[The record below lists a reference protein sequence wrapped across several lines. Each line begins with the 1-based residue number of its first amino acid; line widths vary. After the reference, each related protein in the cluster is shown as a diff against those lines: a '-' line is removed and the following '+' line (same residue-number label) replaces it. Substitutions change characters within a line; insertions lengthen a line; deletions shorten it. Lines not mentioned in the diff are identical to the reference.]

1 MIEPLSPL
9 GQQPAHRA
17 PRRGVGRIVAVAL
30 ASIVAMLGFA
40 PGSAIA
46 AAPAENTVVSSSP
59 EQSDSLDVSPELI
72 VIVFAEDLGEV
83 NSLSVVCD
91 EPVTLPAPEVIDGT
105 TLQVEVTTPLPS
117 GTCTARYTVSSAD
130 EGGPETRGNLTFIVE
145 NDTVAGTDDA
155 ADSDAPAD
163 AATATTLPAPADA
176 TGALDADG
184 AEADPVV
191 VDLSIAGQGNGA
203 VWLGRLLSIL
213 GIATL
218 FGSLL
223 VITAAWPEGVEYLI
237 TIKFLRGA
245 WVLAM
250 IGTLLYVA
258 FASAAVTP
266 DGGGSPFSPGT
277 WTDLLDAG
285 WSGRLALLRLPLIA
299 ASAWVAFRPD
309 RAIDPTTQLAAL
321 GIPGLAA
328 ATLGVS
334 RTIGDLAALGVLMGV
349 IHALAMSVW
358 VGGVILLA
366 RVVLAG
372 PGDEDLIHAVRGFS
386 RVSTPAIVI
395 TIVTGLIQMF
405 RLDGGEL
412 FQSGHGRVVV
422 LKTFVIAVMIFVAFS
437 ARQFVAQRLNRAQ
450 QLNVPLA
457 DRLRRAFG
465 AEAGIGVAT
474 LVLSAWLLAFIPPNV
489 SATPSIDYEISQQ
502 HSDAAGVLD
511 VEVKLTDDA
520 VGLIGLQVEVKQPT
534 EGLNG
539 ITVVLTAPTNDQGIG
554 SIRQPVPL
562 ETSGFAVR
570 DAAVGLPV
578 SVPGNWT
585 IMIEAVTA
593 SGTIQSV
600 AQIYEVSN
608 ADGSAPDTAPLTA
621 PAVSIVEVVV
631 TDPPTEG

>member
-1 MIEPLSPL
+1 MSIL
-9 GQQPAHRA
+9 
-17 PRRGVGRIVAVAL
+17 AL
-30 ASIVAMLGFA
+30 LGFA
-40 PGSAIA
+40 PGSAA
-46 AAPAENTVVSSSP
+46 GAAPAGNTIVSSSP
-59 EQSDSLDVSPELI
+59 VDGGSLADSPETI
-72 VIVFAEDLGEV
+72 VIVFAEDLGETNTV
-83 NSLSVVCD
+83 SVSCEA
-91 EPVTLPAPEVIDGT
+91 EPVPLPDPEVIDDN
-105 TLQVEVTTPLPS
+105 TLEIEVTTPLQR
-117 GTCTARYTVSSAD
+117 GTCTINYLVSSAT
-130 EGGPETRGNLTFIVE
+130 EGEAETRGVIAFTVE
-145 NDTVAGTDDA
+145 NDTVATPDPG
-155 ADSDAPAD
+155 ADPDAPAD
-163 AATATTLPAPADA
+163 AATATTVPVATDA
-176 TGALDADG
+176 TVVADG
-184 AEADPVV
+184 ETTADVDV
-191 VDLSIAGQGNGA
+191 VDLSVAGDGNGA

-223 VITAAWPEGVEYLI
+223 IITAAWPEGVEYLI
-237 TIKFLRGA
+237 TIKFLRAA

-266 DGGGSPFSPGT
+266 DGGGSPFSPST
-277 WTDLLDAG
+277 WLDLLDAG
-285 WSGRLALLRLPLIA
+285 WSGRFALLRLPLVA

-321 GIPGLAA
+321 GIPGIAA
-328 ATLGVS
+328 ATLGIS

-358 VGGVILLA
+358 VGGVLLLA

-405 RLDGGEL
+405 RLDGGQL

-422 LKTFVIAVMIFVAFS
+422 LKTVLIAVMIFVAFS

-450 QLNVPLA
+450 QMSVPLA

-465 AEAGIGVAT
+465 AEAAIGVAT
-474 LVLSAWLLAFIPPNV
+474 LVLSAWLLAFTPPNV
-489 SATPSIDYEISQQ
+489 DASPSIGYEVEQT
-502 HSDAAGVLD
+502 HTDEAGIIE
-511 VEVKLTDDA
+511 VEVQLTDDA
-520 VGLIGLQVEVKQPT
+520 VGNIGLQVEVKQPT

-539 ITVVLTAPTNDQGIG
+539 LTVVLTAPTNDLGVG

-562 ETSGFAVR
+562 QEPGFAVR
-570 DAAVGLPV
+570 DATVGLPV

-585 IMIEAVTA
+585 IVVEANTA
-593 SGTIQSV
+593 SGAVSSV
-600 AQIYEVSN
+600 PQIYTVTN
-608 ADGSAPDTAPLTA
+608 TDGSAPETTVLAAPV
-621 PAVSIVEVVV
+621 VSIVEVVV
-631 TDPPTEG
+631 TDPPADDG